1 MSGFDI
7 ITFTTDFGWAGGYV
21 SICEGIVARV
31 RPEARVFHI
40 SHEIPVG
47 DIDAGALTLERVAP
61 SFPPAVHLALV
72 DPGVGTN
79 RRPLVLTTARGD
91 LLVGP
96 DNGLLLP
103 AAEALGG
110 LSTAWCL
117 DTSLVRTKAGLA
129 TAQVSS
135 TFHGRDVFTPAAA
148 LLSGETRPPAIASP
162 IDPAALVRLIPAF
175 NEVTP
180 EEAVSQVIEID
191 RFGNVGLALR
201 FANLVPREEEQEVGR
216 QARFLVEV
224 VGEDTPKW
232 IARVVRTFAEL
243 GSGELGVYRD
253 SWDQAALAV
262 KAASAAELLSLTRGM
277 KVRLTALNKPPYPPT
292 PLSEGLPT

>member
-21 SICEGIVARV
+21 SVCEGIVARV

-40 SHEIPVG
+40 SHEVPVG
-47 DIDAGALTLERVAP
+47 DIDAGALTLARVTP

-72 DPGVGTN
+72 DPGVGTD
-79 RRPLVLTTARGD
+79 RRPLALTTARGD

-117 DTSLVRTKAGLA
+117 DASLVRTKAGLA
-129 TAQVSS
+129 AAQVSS
-135 TFHGRDVFTPAAA
+135 TFHGRDVFAPAAA
-148 LLSGETRPPAIASP
+148 LLSGETGPPAIASP
-162 IDPAALVRLIPAF
+162 IDPAALVRLVPAF

-201 FANLVPREEEQEVGR
+201 FADLVPREGQEVG
-216 QARFLVEV
+216 QEARFLVEI
-224 VGEDTPKW
+224 VGEDVPEWT
-232 IARVVRTFAEL
+232 ARVVRTFAEL

-253 SWDQAALAV
+253 SWDQVALAV

-277 KVRLTALNKPPYPPT
+277 KVRLTVLSEPPSPPS